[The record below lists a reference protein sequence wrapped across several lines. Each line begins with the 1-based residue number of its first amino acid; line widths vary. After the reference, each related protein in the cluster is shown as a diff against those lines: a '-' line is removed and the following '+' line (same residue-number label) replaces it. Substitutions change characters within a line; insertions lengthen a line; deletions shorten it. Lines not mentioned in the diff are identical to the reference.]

1 MQHVKYDLGQVKRGS
16 TVVVTLDKQANVL
29 LMDWILRLLRAGVP
43 LGGEPVFRGSVGHVD
58 GMGCHGAGA
67 AAWAAPALWLLQVSE
82 VFAQGVVTVQDGGV
96 RVGGD
101 PVDDGVGED
110 LLFHPVVPLARW

>member
-1 MQHVKYDLGQVKRGS
+1 M
-16 TVVVTLDKQANVL
+16 AW
-29 LMDWILRLLRAGVP
+29 MDIALAQGRCSAQGWAGVP
-43 LGGEPVFRGSVGHVD
+43 VAGGPLRRCGLGRVAVV
-58 GMGCHGAGA
+58 GAGGRL
-67 AAWAAPALWLLQVSE
+67 APTTDSLQGGE

-110 LLFHPVVPLARW
+110 LLFHPVVPLAWWQLGTVDR